1 MSHLR
6 CDVTALLTLVIQRM
20 QVILLQ
26 YSSLRWLRHITEH
39 YYWYDTDGF
48 HIMINYQNAVLGCYL
63 RDSESSVL
71 C

>member
-6 CDVTALLTLVIQRM
+6 CDVTALLTLVIQRL
-20 QVILLQ
+20 QAILLQ

-48 HIMINYQNAVLGCYL
+48 SYYDQLSERCAWVLFTGL
-63 RDSESSVL
+63 
-71 C
+71 